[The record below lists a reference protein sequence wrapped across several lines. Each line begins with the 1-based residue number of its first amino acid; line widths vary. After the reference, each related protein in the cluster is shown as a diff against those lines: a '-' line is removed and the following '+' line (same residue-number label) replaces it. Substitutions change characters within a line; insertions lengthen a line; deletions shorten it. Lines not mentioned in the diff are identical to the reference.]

1 MNVYFSDIFGVDE
14 DIIENYGA
22 LNISLINDLPLF
34 VDPFL
39 LFESDKEDYQKLH
52 KNILKY
58 VAFIRDKS
66 IEIEITEGLL
76 RHWFVFSEVKQ
87 NWLGYSKV
95 GNIGSGLGLDFA
107 YALKENLN
115 TIFSDFGKEKVTQDS
130 HLEKLCIIKD
140 GVGKDNISDFTV
152 NLIKEFLCS
161 YTEKFSKIYVASKL
175 RKSISIDRVTFDYDT
190 MRWKPKRFDLPF
202 IDGDF
207 VILTPKDIL
216 TKDENWIN
224 KKDVYREFKDI
235 ANSISNHE
243 LRDTI
248 NLYFIQNLPK
258 LTYKKKSHSNKEIAA
273 AINQVIRKFPTFL
286 DYYIKYKEDHGAEAK
301 SISEENVKIIEDVF
315 ISSVTSFIKSITETT
330 DFYSIGYSTY
340 EDSLNRVKYLKQV
353 IENNDGYKIFYYKG
367 EPIKREKDIQ
377 IMFRLTWYATPADVS
392 TEVNDGRGPSDFK
405 ISRGSKDKTIVEY
418 KLASNKQLKRN
429 LEKQVDIYKSASQ
442 AKKDI
447 KVILYFS
454 QAELANVNKILNDL
468 NLHGRENI
476 ILIDASL
483 DTKISASKA

>member
-14 DIIENYGA
+14 NVIESYGA

-39 LFESDKEDYQKLH
+39 LFESEKKEYQQLH

-66 IEIEITEGLL
+66 VSIHITEGLL

-95 GNIGSGLGLDFA
+95 GNSGSGLGLGFA

-115 TIFSDFGKEKVTQDS
+115 TIFSDFGKETVTKDS
-130 HLEKLCIIKD
+130 HLEKLCIIKE

-152 NLIKEFLCS
+152 NLIKSYLCS
-161 YTEKFSKIYVASKL
+161 YTEKFAIKYISSNMRKIV
-175 RKSISIDRVTFDYDT
+175 SIDRVEFDYKT
-190 MRWKPKRFDLPF
+190 MRWKPKKYDLPF

-207 VILTPKDIL
+207 VLLTPKDIL

-224 KKDVYREFKDI
+224 KKDIYRDFKDI
-235 ANSISNHE
+235 ANSIANNE
-243 LRDTI
+243 LRDAI
-248 NLYFIQNLPK
+248 NHYFFQNLPK
-258 LTYKKKSHSNKEIAA
+258 LSRKKKSHTKKEITS
-273 AINQVIRKFPTFL
+273 AINQVIRQFPDFL
-286 DYYIKYKEDHGAEAK
+286 DYYIKYKEDHGVEAK
-301 SISEENVKIIEDVF
+301 SISKENVKIVEDVF
-315 ISSVTSFIKSITETT
+315 INSVASLIQNIIKKT
-330 DFYSIGYSTY
+330 DFYSIGYNTY
-340 EDSLNRVKYLKQV
+340 EESLRRVKYLKQV

-377 IMFRLTWYATPADVS
+377 IMFRLTWYATPSDVS

-418 KLASNKQLKRN
+418 KLASNTHLRRN
-429 LEKQVDIYKSASQ
+429 LEKQVEIYQIASQ
-442 AKKDI
+442 AKHKI

-454 QAELANVNKILNDL
+454 QEELAKVNKILNDL
-468 NLHGRENI
+468 NLQGKENI
-476 ILIDASL
+476 VLIDAGR